1 MKGGMG
7 SCASILQSKPTWA
20 SSIVMGDLDPTSS
33 YSVTV
38 QVQTSAGTS
47 DALKSEAVILEKQ
60 TSPTPSAKGDSGLS
74 VGLFIAGMV
83 SGVLTLLLV
92 EGIIWGAFK
101 ISKSSHKKSK
111 KNVDLDVTAVEM
123 TDCPAYESVDRMYE
137 DMDKIGNAPKQTDVA
152 TS

>member
-1 MKGGMG
+1 
-7 SCASILQSKPTWA
+7 
-20 SSIVMGDLDPTSS
+20 MGDLDPTSS

-47 DALKSEAVILEKQ
+47 DALKSEPVILEKR
-60 TSPTPSAKGDSGLS
+60 TSPIPSSNGDSGLS

-92 EGIIWGAFK
+92 EGIIWGACK
-101 ISKSSHKKSK
+101 MSKSSHKKSR
-111 KNVDLDVTAVEM
+111 KNVDLGVTAVEM